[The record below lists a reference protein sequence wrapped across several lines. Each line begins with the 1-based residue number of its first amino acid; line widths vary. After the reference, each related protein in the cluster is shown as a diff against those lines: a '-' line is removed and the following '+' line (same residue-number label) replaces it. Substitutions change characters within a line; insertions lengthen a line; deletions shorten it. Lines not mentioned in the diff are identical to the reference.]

1 MPERV
6 TPTGPLFAPGRMHG
20 YDYATEHP
28 FGSHRDLRAVVQTAH
43 DLAFGTLLK
52 LIGRQEQTRLDE
64 RMIKGRV
71 LLATGHKTEPQRAG
85 VARRK
90 LPGYVLH

>member
-1 MPERV
+1 MR
-6 TPTGPLFAPGRMHG
+6 G
-20 YDYATEHP
+20 YDYTTEHP
-28 FGSHRDLRAVVQTAH
+28 FGSHRDLRAVVQAAH

-71 LLATGHKTEPQRAG
+71 LLATGHKTCQRLRNFG
-85 VARRK
+85 SSHFLVKR
-90 LPGYVLH
+90 